1 MKIDKE
7 NGGEEYPIQY
17 QQSMDIDWFFCYNG
31 LFFHVASNGI
41 LLPKIKN
48 CKSPF
53 FVNQVENQKVQN
65 RLARLMSN
73 DEYIP
78 FEIDVRHNPLNLN
91 YSSFKEFAR
100 MGFVSLDTIGK
111 KELHVIAR
119 PKEYKYME
127 LDKHLDIPI
136 KQLDVKV
143 ARLQIIDIDGSPLIL
158 E

>member
-1 MKIDKE
+1 
-7 NGGEEYPIQY
+7 
-17 QQSMDIDWFFCYNG
+17 
-31 LFFHVASNGI
+31 
-41 LLPKIKN
+41 
-48 CKSPF
+48 
-53 FVNQVENQKVQN
+53 
-65 RLARLMSN
+65 
-73 DEYIP
+73 
-78 FEIDVRHNPLNLN
+78 
-91 YSSFKEFAR
+91 